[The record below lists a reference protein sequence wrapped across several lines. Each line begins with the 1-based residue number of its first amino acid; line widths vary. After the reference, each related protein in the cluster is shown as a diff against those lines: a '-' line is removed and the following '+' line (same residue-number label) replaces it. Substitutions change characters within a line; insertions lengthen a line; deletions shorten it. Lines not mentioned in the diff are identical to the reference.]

1 MPLDRDRLLMNLDR
15 TMRLINQQ
23 VIHPEMP
30 ELATGDIEPF
40 IRMVAR
46 VRATYLRALF
56 DVAREVGGAL
66 PTPDQIS
73 RLRELR
79 LSYEEC
85 IAGTKAIETAIKR
98 EYLDVK
104 QD

>member
-1 MPLDRDRLLMNLDR
+1 MPLDRDRLLMNLER
-15 TMRLINQQ
+15 TMRVINQQ
-23 VIHPEMP
+23 VINPGIP

-46 VRATYLRALF
+46 VRATYLKQLLE
-56 DVAREVGGAL
+56 VARAVGDAL
-66 PTPDQIS
+66 PTSEQIA
-73 RLRELR
+73 RLREMR

-98 EYLDVK
+98 EYLDIKSV
-104 QD
+104 